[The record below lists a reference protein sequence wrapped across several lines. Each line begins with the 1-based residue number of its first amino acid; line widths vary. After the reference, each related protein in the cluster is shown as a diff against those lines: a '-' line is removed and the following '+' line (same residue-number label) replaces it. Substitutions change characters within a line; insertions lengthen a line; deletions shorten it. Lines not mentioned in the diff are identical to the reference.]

1 MVEVVKNLRRQF
13 RRGVILWNAVAPVV
27 ALVLLLRGQG
37 WLALA
42 ILMSAHA
49 LWLVPTL
56 WPACDW
62 LGEVVCTLKEARDG
76 QHERPYDEEA
86 KEVWLTID
94 DGPDPVDTPL
104 LLDLLDQFG
113 ARATF
118 FFIGARARQHPE
130 LVGEVLRRGHTVGN
144 HTLNH
149 VQFWFWAFGPSS
161 VSREVGACQD
171 VLGELSGGEAPR
183 WFRAPAGF
191 KNPLVQAE
199 VERQGLR
206 LAGWSSR
213 GRDGVIKDQEAIL
226 SRLIAGVKPGAIL
239 LMHEGRDDGQ
249 GGRLAPQVLEKL
261 LTWLRQHGY
270 RCVLP

>member
-1 MVEVVKNLRRQF
+1 M
-13 RRGVILWNAVAPVV
+13 APVV

-56 WPACDW
+56 WPACNW
-62 LGEVVCTLKEARDG
+62 LGEVVCTLKEAREG
-76 QHERPYDEEA
+76 QHERPYDEGA

-94 DGPDPVDTPL
+94 DGPDPLDTPL
-104 LLDLLDQFG
+104 LLDLLDQHG

-118 FFIGARARQHPE
+118 FFIGARARKHPE

-144 HTLNH
+144 HTQNH
-149 VQFWFWAFGPSS
+149 VQYWFWAFGPSK
-161 VSREVGACQD
+161 VAREVGECQD
-171 VLGELSGGEAPR
+171 ALEDLAGGEAPR

-191 KNPLVQAE
+191 KSPVVQAE
-199 VERQGLR
+199 VERRGLR
-206 LAGWSSR
+206 LAGWSAR
-213 GRDGVIKDQEAIL
+213 GRDGVIKDQDEIL
-226 SRLIAGVKPGAIL
+226 RRLTVGLRPGAVL

-261 LTWLRQHGY
+261 LTWLRQRGY